1 MTEALPY
8 DVDLTNCDREPI
20 HLLGRVQGFGCLVA
34 ISSDW
39 IIQHASE
46 NCATVL
52 GIDLAAGT
60 GTRLQDHLP
69 PETLMRL
76 RGRMQALAY
85 GNDSVRIFG
94 LDATGD
100 GQPFDVSLH
109 QSGRSFVLEF
119 ERKMALDD
127 RDDLAQ
133 VHPLIARIRS
143 GKGVQ
148 GMAQEAARGLRA
160 LSGFSRV
167 KVYQFAADGS
177 GTVIAESRDPAQ
189 DSYLNL
195 RFPAADIPAQAR
207 ELYRRSLLRLI
218 GDVDDP
224 GSAVVPYSN
233 PEGQPL
239 DLSLAVTRA
248 VSPIHIE
255 YLKNMG
261 VGASMSV
268 SILHRGKLWGL
279 FACHHHAPLY
289 IDYERRTA
297 VELFAQL
304 FSYELIQAENDAER
318 AALVTA
324 QGSHDRLM
332 ARLSSGEGLAAS
344 FDALADELAGVIAH
358 DGFALYVDGQYFSRG
373 KAPTEHEF
381 LGLAR
386 FLNTAATSRIFAT
399 DCIVARYPGAET
411 FRDRASGVL
420 ALPISRT
427 PRDFIVLFRSE
438 IAQQVAWAGN
448 PGKTFE
454 TGPHGPRLTPRKSFE
469 IWREVVKDHS
479 APWTEADLRSAES
492 LRVTLLEVVLKLT
505 DAANEERMR
514 AQEQQELLIAE
525 LNHRVR
531 NILSLI
537 RGLVSQSR
545 DGAEDVASFTG
556 RLDGRIQS
564 LARAHDQLTRK
575 EWTPASL
582 KALVGVEMGAYL
594 DGAAGRLDVQGP
606 DVLLVPDAFS
616 TFALV
621 IHELVTNSAK
631 YGALSVPAGRV
642 LLGIVPQPDGALVLE
657 WIEQG
662 GPAVRPPK
670 RRGFGTTIIEKSIPF
685 DLQGEARLQFLVTG
699 IEARFM
705 IPARYVMP
713 APADSVAVAPPDL
726 QIVPAEV
733 RAGAVLVVEDT
744 IIIAMDAADILSD
757 LGATTVDT
765 ASGVAEAMRLLDR
778 ARYDFVLLD
787 VNLGRETSRPIAER
801 LAAEGVPFA
810 LATGYGDSPE
820 VREHYPP
827 APILQK
833 PFTADMVK
841 RVMAEALAP
850 R

>member
-1 MTEALPY
+1 MTEPLPY

-20 HLLGRVQGFGCLVA
+20 HLLGRVQSFGCLVA

-39 IIQHASE
+39 IIQHASS
-46 NCATVL
+46 NCAEVL
-52 GIDLAAGT
+52 GVDFVAAI
-60 GTRLQDHLP
+60 GTRLQDHVRDEVLA
-69 PETLMRL
+69 RL
-76 RGRMQALAY
+76 RGRMQALAH

-94 LDATGD
+94 LDLVGD
-100 GQPFDVSLH
+100 GCRYDVSLH

-119 ERKMALDD
+119 ERKMDLDE

-143 GKGVQ
+143 GNGVQ
-148 GMAQEAARGLRA
+148 GMAHEAARGLRA

-177 GTVIAESRDPAQ
+177 GTVIAESRDPSQ

-218 GDVDDP
+218 GDVEDP
-224 GSAVVPYSN
+224 GAPVLPYRN
-233 PEGQPL
+233 PEGEPL

-268 SILHRGKLWGL
+268 SILHRGRLWGL
-279 FACHHHAPLY
+279 FACHHHEPLY

-304 FSYELIQAENDAER
+304 FSYELIQAESDAER
-318 AALVTA
+318 DSMLTA
-324 QGSHDRLM
+324 QSTHDRLM
-332 ARLSSGEGLAAS
+332 SRLSSGEGLAAS
-344 FDALADELAGVIAH
+344 FDVLADEIAAVIPH
-358 DGFALYVDGQYFSRG
+358 DGIALYADGQYFHRG
-373 KAPTEHEF
+373 QTPTEEEF

-399 DCIVARYPGAET
+399 DSIVSRFPGAEV
-411 FRDRASGVL
+411 FRDRAAGVL

-427 PRDFIVLFRSE
+427 PRDFIVLFRGE

-448 PGKTFE
+448 PGKVYE
-454 TGPHGPRLTPRKSFE
+454 TGAHGPRLTPRKSFE

-479 APWTEADLRSAES
+479 APWTEADLRTSES

-505 DAANEERMR
+505 DAANAERLR

-545 DGAEDVASFTG
+545 DGAEDVASFTD

-575 EWTPASL
+575 EWTPVSL
-582 KALVGVEMGAYL
+582 KGLVDVEMGAYL
-594 DGAAGRLDVQGP
+594 DANGRLEVSGP

-616 TFALV
+616 TMALV

-631 YGALSVPAGRV
+631 YGALSVAAGTVR
-642 LLGIVPQPDGALVLE
+642 LAIAPQPDGALVLG
-657 WIEQG
+657 WADVG

-685 DLQGEARLQFLVTG
+685 DLQGEAALQFLVTG
-699 IEARFM
+699 VEARFM
-705 IPARYVMP
+705 IPARFVMP
-713 APADSVAVAPPDL
+713 APDGTAPGPAPVL
-726 QIVPAEV
+726 AVPATSV
-733 RAGAVLVVEDT
+733 VAKRVLVVEDT
-744 IIIAMDAADILSD
+744 IIIAMDAADMLGDI
-757 LGATTVDT
+757 GATEVDT

-787 VNLGRETSRPIAER
+787 VNLGRETSRPVAER
-801 LAAEGVPFA
+801 LRAEGVPFA

-820 VREHYPP
+820 VRDGYPRS
-827 APILQK
+827 PILQK
-833 PFTADMVK
+833 PYTVDMVR
-841 RVMAEALAP
+841 RVMAEALANN
-850 R
+850 